1 MLDIKYVIGEDWEG
15 LYIRNV
21 LVDEGH
27 RIRFDDGFKFICNHI
42 NYVKG
47 VESIQFSIYGI
58 DQDWLETVAVD
69 VYTFQCGD
77 MGAANLMKFDGN
89 IGAYDG
95 GFVISKE

>member
-58 DQDWLETVAVD
+58 DQDWLED
-69 VYTFQCGD
+69 QGS
-77 MGAANLMKFDGN
+77 MPEKFKDIPN
-89 IGAYDG
+89 
-95 GFVISKE
+95 VLLKEWN